1 MKSAPQKAICVICG
15 SNKNVERNHAGGRNH
30 IAWLTVPFCGKHHTQ
45 FHRQLES
52 LQIDLRYTHNRVKR
66 LVLAALALIIALW
79 MVLQALWETVS
90 VLP

>member
-1 MKSAPQKAICVICG
+1 MKDTPQQAICVICG
-15 SNKNVERNHAGGRNH
+15 SNKGVERNHAGGRNH

-52 LQIDLRYTHNRVKR
+52 LQIDLRYTPNPVKR

-79 MVLQALWETVS
+79 MVMQALWEAVS